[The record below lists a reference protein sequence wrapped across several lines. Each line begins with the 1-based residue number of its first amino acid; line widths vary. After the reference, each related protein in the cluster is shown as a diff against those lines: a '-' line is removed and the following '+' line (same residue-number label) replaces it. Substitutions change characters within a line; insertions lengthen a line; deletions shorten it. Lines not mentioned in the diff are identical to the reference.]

1 MKMHNITPQY
11 LYDKGGKKTFV
22 VLPIEDYSELIED
35 LYDLSVINERKDEP
49 RISFEEFEKGLIADG
64 LL

>member
-1 MKMHNITPQY
+1 MKVHDIMPQY
-11 LYDKGGKKTFV
+11 LYDRGGKKTFV
-22 VLPIEDYSELIED
+22 VLPIEDYNELIED

-49 RISFEEFEKGLIADG
+49 RISLEEFEKGLMADG